1 MTDTSPI
8 EVRDVVLG
16 LWRAL
21 AQRDWD
27 AVKTF
32 LAADCLY
39 VDMPVP
45 ALAARGPDDIVTRL
59 KLGLEP
65 LADYQNHDGLLLSNG
80 SDVM

>member
-1 MTDTSPI
+1 MTNTSPI

-39 VDMPVP
+39 VDMPVRRWP
-45 ALAARGPDDIVTRL
+45 RVVPTTSLPD
-59 KLGLEP
+59 
-65 LADYQNHDGLLLSNG
+65 
-80 SDVM
+80 